1 MRFKAAGQDAM
12 GSWTATRRPTSPSR
26 PRLAR
31 RQNARQVIAQVRA
44 ASPQKTPA
52 KSKRASRKTG
62 KTSRALINTP
72 PIWVTMQ
79 KFTRSLWGRASSIER
94 AQRRHARAAL
104 HADDRRG
111 VPAAERQVRTASPI
125 CVAQIAGQL
134 RTSASQTHRP
144 EALMAFGPPP
154 PHHSTFWAR
163 GDPAR
168 GIDGKFKAASPLL
181 AKATLPPPRQGAQGA
196 APAGADWDDR
206 MSSASSGSDSQA

>member
-1 MRFKAAGQDAM
+1 M
-12 GSWTATRRPTSPSR
+12 GSWTATGRSTSPSR
-26 PRLAR
+26 PRPAR
-31 RQNARQVIAQVRA
+31 RQNARQVLAQVHA

-94 AQRRHARAAL
+94 TQRRHARAAL

-168 GIDGKFKAASPLL
+168 GIDGKIQGGVAFTGKGDATSPAARR
-181 AKATLPPPRQGAQGA
+181 ARRGACG
-196 APAGADWDDR
+196 G
-206 MSSASSGSDSQA
+206 GLG